1 MFLIKTFKWNY
12 HTFTWI
18 YMKLVYQNTIS
29 RLYEKIIGNLSNVH
43 TQDLN
48 DFIYSAQMKG
58 LHQFHII
65 LQSTYMKFSYTRHI
79 PSYTL
84 QQCIVGRI
92 SWGHTIGL
100 TATWGVG
107 GWKMRSVLKTMLW
120 SNLGSQ
126 WSYLM
131 FGPMGVG
138 GFRDYL
144 KERGIENH
152 HESLVLSKPTMKRVW
167 FFYETRSLA
176 LLSP

>member
-84 QQCIVGRI
+84 QQCNADLF
-92 SWGHTIGL
+92 S
-100 TATWGVG
+100 
-107 GWKMRSVLKTMLW
+107 M
-120 SNLGSQ
+120 
-126 WSYLM
+126 M
-131 FGPMGVG
+131 FE
-138 GFRDYL
+138 
-144 KERGIENH
+144 KEIIKNRAE
-152 HESLVLSKPTMKRVW
+152 
-167 FFYETRSLA
+167 A
-176 LLSP
+176 LLWLRGYNISSLFKADLITLDICRHTQTPITYSSIGNSTQACLILSVTSHEKIFL

>member
-65 LQSTYMKFSYTRHI
+65 LQSMYMKFSYTRHI

-84 QQCIVGRI
+84 QQCSEFHGTIYI
-92 SWGHTIGL
+92 QSFWPIYWPSWTEQLKYFFDRFAQENDLIFLETSAKTGESVEEAFLKCSKTILAKIETGYENETKA
-100 TATWGVG
+100 TAILNF
-107 GWKMRSVLKTMLW
+107 LK
-120 SNLGSQ
+120 
-126 WSYLM
+126 
-131 FGPMGVG
+131 
-138 GFRDYL
+138 
-144 KERGIENH
+144 
-152 HESLVLSKPTMKRVW
+152 
-167 FFYETRSLA
+167 A
-176 LLSP
+176 SPKYFSA

>member
-65 LQSTYMKFSYTRHI
+65 LQSMYMKFSYTRHI

-84 QQCIVGRI
+84 QQCAI
-92 SWGHTIGL
+92 STPQRTGIST
-100 TATWGVG
+100 
-107 GWKMRSVLKTMLW
+107 LKKYLGKICVRVHRYPDLNDIW
-120 SNLGSQ
+120 SNLHQYFFQFCRKDELFSWLASFFGRLLVLCYSSTELKL
-126 WSYLM
+126 SYLKLQ
-131 FGPMGVG
+131 F
-138 GFRDYL
+138 
-144 KERGIENH
+144 EI
-152 HESLVLSKPTMKRVW
+152 LVPLFSRI
-167 FFYETRSLA
+167 
-176 LLSP
+176 